1 MQKYALKRYKIK
13 QMFIFTLT
21 KIAICYKILIS
32 VIFERIVVTM
42 GLTLTE
48 KILKS
53 HLVDGEFVKGQEI
66 GIRIDQTLT
75 QDATG
80 TMAYLEYEAMG
91 VPRVRTEKSVAYIDH
106 NTLQSGFENADD
118 HRFIGSVCKKHGIY
132 FSRPGNGICHQV
144 HLERFGIPGKTLI
157 GSDSH
162 TPTGG
167 GIGMIAIG
175 AGGLDVAV
183 AMGGGA
189 YYITYPKIVKVNL
202 TGKLSPWVSAKDVI
216 LEVLRRM
223 SVKGGVGKV
232 IEYCGEGVKTLTV
245 PERAT
250 ITNMGAELGA
260 TTSIFPSD
268 ETTLAFLKAQD
279 RADVWSELKADDD
292 AVYDEQIDI
301 DLSQLVPL
309 AACPHSPDNV
319 KSVNEI
325 GKLKIDQVCI
335 GSCTNSSYVDMMKVA
350 HILKGK
356 TVDPSVSLAI
366 APGSKQVLNMIA
378 ENGALADM
386 IAAGARILESA
397 CGPCI
402 GMGQSPNS
410 KGVSL
415 RTFNRNFEGRSGT
428 KDGQIYLV
436 SPEMAAVSA
445 LTGYL
450 TDPRTLGDM
459 PEFKLPEHFKINDNM
474 VVPPADE
481 ADMDSVEVL
490 RGPNIKPFPQTSPLD
505 DSIDCQV
512 SLKVGDNITTDHIM
526 PAGAKILPLRSN
538 IPAISQHCFTVC
550 DEDFPRRAK
559 NMGKS
564 IIVGGSNYGQ
574 GSSRE
579 HAALAPLYLGI
590 KAVLV
595 KSFARIH
602 RANLI
607 NAGILPLTFVNEA
620 DYDKINQGD
629 EIVLAD
635 VRADVEADMSKL
647 TVVNKTTGV
656 EIPVLCELT
665 GRTKDIILAGGLLD
679 YTREQLSK

>member
-48 KILKS
+48 KILKA

-216 LEVLRRM
+216 LKVLRRM

-474 VVPPADE
+474 VVPPAEE